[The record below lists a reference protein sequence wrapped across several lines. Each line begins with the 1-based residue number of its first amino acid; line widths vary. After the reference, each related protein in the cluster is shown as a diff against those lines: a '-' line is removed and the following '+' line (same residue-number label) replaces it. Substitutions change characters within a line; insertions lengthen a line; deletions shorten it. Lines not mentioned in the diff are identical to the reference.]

1 MHECVKKLLDYEG
14 TPDEAEV
21 ESLSSLLRTIGKQ
34 LDSSESKA
42 AGRMDAYFERIN
54 QTMNLP
60 DMPSRL
66 QFMLLDIVDL
76 RKAGWVSKDADKGP
90 KTIQQI
96 HEEAEAAQQAAEMQR
111 LASQA
116 SGRGGGRMP
125 MGRGDARSFSHG
137 GPMPPVD
144 NSNRVGADDLRKLG
158 VGRSQRSALTPSGS
172 FGPSA
177 LGQRTNSRRGLGP
190 NVASAGT
197 SRTGTPPAQADSKK
211 DESSSN
217 AFSALA
223 ALDGADGPASPP
235 SNPSSPPTQ
244 KSTLGRERS
253 RSPEKKAV

>member
-21 ESLSSLLRTIGKQ
+21 ESLSSLLRTIGRQ
-34 LDSSESKA
+34 LDSPESKA

-54 QTMNLP
+54 ATMNLP
-60 DMPSRL
+60 DLPSRL
-66 QFMLLDIVDL
+66 KFMLLDIIDL
-76 RKAGWVSKDADKGP
+76 RKSNWNSKDADKGP

-96 HEEAEAAQQAAEMQR
+96 HDEAEAAQAAAEMQR
-111 LASQA
+111 LQSQA

-144 NSNRVGADDLRKLG
+144 NSNRVGVDDLRKLG
-158 VGRSQRSALTPSGS
+158 ARSSQRQNLTPSAS

-177 LGQRTNSRRGLGP
+177 LGQRTSSRRGLGP
-190 NVASAGT
+190 SIGSTGT
-197 SRTGTPPAQADSKK
+197 SRTGTPPAPADSKK

-217 AFSALA
+217 AF
-223 ALDGADGPASPP
+223 
-235 SNPSSPPTQ
+235 
-244 KSTLGRERS
+244 R
-253 RSPEKKAV
+253 